1 MAVDTKTR
9 ILDTAER
16 LFADRGYGSTSLR
29 NITTAAGVNLAAI
42 HYHFHSKDVLLE
54 NVITRRSDVVN
65 QRRLEMLERFRQEAA
80 GGPVPLERL
89 LQAFLAPSFDWV
101 RESGEA
107 GVRFARLMGRLHAEG
122 GIPHKLMVS
131 KFGPVVEVFHT
142 ALQESLPG
150 LPSQELWWRIH
161 FAIGAMAHTLRW
173 SQQMEL
179 IPGDAP
185 TPPDTELTLG
195 RLISFLSGGFR
206 VPAQTAAA
214 SNQGVCL

>member
-1 MAVDTKTR
+1 MPVDTKIR
-9 ILDTAER
+9 ILDAAER
-16 LFADRGYGSTSLR
+16 LFAERGYDSTSLR

-54 NVITRRSDVVN
+54 NVITRRSNVVN
-65 QRRLEMLERFRQEAA
+65 QRRLDTLEHFRREAD

-89 LQAFLAPSFDWV
+89 LQAFLAPSFDWI

-107 GVRFARLMGRLHAEG
+107 GVRFAKLMGRLHADG
-122 GIPHKLMVS
+122 GIPHKLMVT
-131 KFGPVVEVFHT
+131 KFGPVVEVFHA

-150 LPSQELWWRIH
+150 LPAQELWWRIH

-185 TPPDTELTLG
+185 TPPDTELTLY
-195 RLISFLSGGFR
+195 RLISFLSAGFR
-206 VPAQTAAA
+206 VPAQTGDMV
-214 SNQGVCL
+214 NQGVNS

>member
-9 ILDTAER
+9 ILDAAER
-16 LFADRGYGSTSLR
+16 LFAERGFGSTSLR

-80 GGPVPLERL
+80 GAPVPLEKL

-107 GVRFARLMGRLHAEG
+107 GVRFAKLTGRLHAEG

-131 KFGPVVEVFHT
+131 KFGPIVEVFHT

-150 LPSQELWWRIH
+150 LPEQELWWRVH

-185 TPPDTELTLG
+185 APPDTELTLC

-206 VPAQTAAA
+206 VPASAAT
-214 SNQGVCL
+214 GVNS

>member
-1 MAVDTKTR
+1 MTADTKTR
-9 ILDTAER
+9 ILDAAER
-16 LFADRGYGSTSLR
+16 LFAERGFGSTSLR

-65 QRRLEMLERFRQEAA
+65 QRRLDMLESFRQEASGA
-80 GGPVPLERL
+80 PVPLEKL

-107 GVRFARLMGRLHAEG
+107 GVRFAKLMGRLHAEG
-122 GIPHKLMVS
+122 GISHRLMVS
-131 KFGPVVEVFHT
+131 KFGPIVEVFQT

-150 LPSQELWWRIH
+150 LPAQELWWRVH

-179 IPGDAP
+179 IPGDAA
-185 TPPDTELTLG
+185 TPPDTEVTLG

-206 VPAQTAAA
+206 VPAQAAA
-214 SNQGVCL
+214 LNQGMNS

>member
-1 MAVDTKTR
+1 MSVDTKTR
-9 ILDTAER
+9 ILDAAER
-16 LFADRGYGSTSLR
+16 LFAERGFGSTSLR

-65 QRRLEMLERFRQEAA
+65 QRRLEMLGKFRQEAA
-80 GGPVPLERL
+80 GAPVPLEKL

-107 GVRFARLMGRLHAEG
+107 GVRFAKLMGRLHAEG
-122 GIPHKLMVS
+122 GISQKLMIT
-131 KFGPVVEVFHT
+131 KFGPVVEVFHG

-150 LPSQELWWRIH
+150 LPSQELWWRVH

-179 IPGDAP
+179 IPGDTP
-185 TPPDTELTLG
+185 TPPDTELTLC

-206 VPAQTAAA
+206 VPAQAATS
-214 SNQGVCL
+214 SNQGVYL